1 MPSPVVRLAER
12 VLTAASPTCGDSD
25 APAGVAVIIQTRTG
39 REVRPSAG
47 EGPEVICAGGNGGE
61 EQQQRRPFVWRL
73 EAAGPLPKEDGDAVG
88 RYTFHLRSGG
98 PAHLGCDDQGDMV
111 HVASEGRPSGTW
123 RIAAVQVEEDA
134 RRHGGKGKAAPGA
147 AMAVAFRLQ
156 YRRAD
161 GGRGDGKW
169 LAWGGDDGRLGVL
182 KEVEGDGQ
190 ASLFDIRPVDG

>member
-12 VLTAASPTCGDSD
+12 VLTAASPTCGGSDS
-25 APAGVAVIIQTRTG
+25 AAGVEVTIQTRTG

-47 EGPEVICAGGNGGE
+47 EGPEVIRAGSNQGGDE
-61 EQQQRRPFVWRL
+61 QQRRPFVWRL

-88 RYTFHLRSGG
+88 RYTFHIRSGG
-98 PAHLGCDDQGDMV
+98 SAYLGCDDQGDMV
-111 HVASEGRPSGTW
+111 NVASGRRPSGTW
-123 RIAAVQVEEDA
+123 RIAAVQVEDEA
-134 RRHGGKGKAAPGA
+134 RRHGKAAAAGT

-156 YRRAD
+156 YRSAD

-169 LAWGGDDGRLGVL
+169 LAWGGDDGRLGVS